1 MRNVYFYR
9 EYKEEELIDYALQGV
24 KDSFED
30 SNDVFSGERWIMYL
44 CFNKIYKREFNE
56 SEENLFYLYILLK
69 ESIRSE
75 LIQTN
80 EKVGFINFHEY
91 QSRKAVFIQRS
102 IFNKEYVQRAAR
114 DAILEKNIK
123 SMELRIVPKDTV
135 KQNLKQIQKLDRLIG
150 EPRDKYFY
158 TVHFIKKADL

>member
-1 MRNVYFYR
+1 M
-9 EYKEEELIDYALQGV
+9 
-24 KDSFED
+24 
-30 SNDVFSGERWIMYL
+30 
-44 CFNKIYKREFNE
+44 
-56 SEENLFYLYILLK
+56 
-69 ESIRSE
+69 
-75 LIQTN
+75 IQAN
-80 EKVGFINFHEY
+80 EKVGFINFQEY

-123 SMELRIVPKDTV
+123 SMELRIVQKDTV

-158 TVHFIKKADL
+158 TVHFIKKTDEKDYTDEYVQCRHSKCRINKFFFFILPIKIYISQCCNYTL